1 MLKTGDEIG
10 GYRITGEIG
19 RGGMGAVY
27 RAHDKAL
34 QRDAALKMVLPG
46 QATPNSRR
54 RFLREAA
61 AIARC
66 DHPGIIKVY
75 SFGEHGGLPY
85 MVMEYVDG
93 KPLLSFL
100 ELARAINSAGDIE
113 DLRRYGYIKEP
124 SPEDEALPY
133 FLRTPAGPPLAD
145 PDYENRAAAL
155 MAGVADAL
163 YEAHSLGILHRDI
176 KPSNILLGRKG
187 PAKLADFGLA
197 KFSDSS
203 DITTGQPMLGTLRY
217 MSPESFSGGALSA
230 ASDIYGLGTVFYEL
244 MTLSHPFS
252 EDNTAAFIKAVTQSR
267 PRPPGKLN
275 RLLSPALALVIMK
288 CLEKEPGR
296 RYRNARELADAI
308 RLAARP
314 KGLRT
319 QIFAGLLGLLRPA
332 PGTGPE
338 DRAEKRESR
347 AEGQAR
353 REASRLTSEAV
364 LTYFTDFEV
373 DQAQELILKAVKLDP
388 LSTEANAMLAVL
400 RTHIGDSPAL
410 RKAGARMRQAAR
422 TSPDPEE
429 RLHAALLADYFEG
442 AGDWLRNIEYYL
454 RGGSEDPA
462 LMALCAR
469 ARMSSGDY
477 DRAMEYAE
485 RIDAAIPGPS
495 LFTWFVSAYHHAG
508 MGRFE
513 EWLRITTEE
522 IRNHPGNVM
531 LLLALAEGQI
541 QAGRLDEAEVVLDE
555 TAAIAPAQAYLPF
568 MRADLALLRGEY
580 KKACVEL
587 RKTMSEGQEE
597 DIAEGYYRLSKI
609 YALRGD
615 RKESLRHLE
624 IARTLS
630 PGHSFKTGAE
640 LKALAEGSVEHRAH
654 FADIPAVCQ
663 EINYSRAKRSLL
675 DNTLSARRNP
685 APAASTIYVFDP
697 EAGPSALRTWMFFN
711 EISLAA
717 PARTRLFMQHLPLS
731 SFLDARGNALRADFS
746 RVQAEYGRYIA
757 SVAYAAPLKLHEI
770 APVEA
775 RLDMEHLWARR
786 QGGVID
792 LRLDE
797 AHNGSGHRCHILA
810 VPENSEIADLSA
822 RADEE
827 TKRAGW
833 RFLVYS
839 RFFFDYDHFRLKARI
854 KHKSA

>member
-1 MLKTGDEIG
+1 MVKNGDEIG
-10 GYRITGEIG
+10 GYRVTGEIG

-34 QRDAALKMVLPG
+34 QRDAAIKMVLPG

-100 ELARAINSAGDIE
+100 ELARAINSAGDME
-113 DLRRYGYIKEP
+113 DLRRYGYIKDP

-133 FLRTPAGPPLAD
+133 FLRAPSGPPLTD

-163 YEAHSLGILHRDI
+163 YEAHSLGVLHRDI

-197 KFSDSS
+197 KFADSS

-217 MSPESFSGGALSA
+217 MSPESFSGGALSP

-244 MTLSHPFS
+244 MTLVHPFS

-275 RLLSPALALVIMK
+275 RSISPALALVIMK
-288 CLEKEPGR
+288 CLEKDPSR
-296 RYRNARELADAI
+296 RYRDARELADAI

-319 QIFAGLLGLLRPA
+319 QIFAGLRGLLRPSEKPAGAA
-332 PGTGPE
+332 PRKE
-338 DRAEKRESR
+338 DPALSGEKE
-347 AEGQAR
+347 R
-353 REASRLTSEAV
+353 REASRLSSEAA
-364 LTYFTDFEV
+364 LAYFTDFAV
-373 DQAQELILKAVKLDP
+373 DQAQDLVVQAIKLDP
-388 LSTEANAMLAVL
+388 LSPEAYAMAALLRDHIGESSVL
-400 RTHIGDSPAL
+400 RS
-410 RKAGARMRQAAR
+410 AGARMRRSAKVYP
-422 TSPDPEE
+422 SPEG
-429 RLHAALLADYFEG
+429 RLHAALLADYFDG
-442 AGDWLRNIEYYL
+442 TRDWLRNMEHYL
-454 RGGSEDPA
+454 RGGSEEPA
-462 LMALCAR
+462 LLALCAR
-469 ARMSSGDY
+469 TRMVAGSFEK
-477 DRAMEYAE
+477 AMEYARCIE
-485 RIDAAIPGPS
+485 TAIPGSS
-495 LFTWFVSAYHHAG
+495 LFTWFLSAYHDSG

-513 EWLRITTEE
+513 EWLSRTTEE
-522 IRNHPGNVM
+522 IRHRPGNIM
-531 LLLALAEGQI
+531 LLLALAEGLT
-541 QAGRLDEAEVVLDE
+541 QAGRANEAATALDE
-555 TAAIAPAQAYLPF
+555 TAAISPAQFYIPF
-568 MRADLALLRGEY
+568 MRADLALLRGEH
-580 KKACVEL
+580 KAACVEL
-587 RKTMSEGQEE
+587 RKAMSAGGEE
-597 DIAEGYYRLSKI
+597 VPGIYYMLGKI

-624 IARTLS
+624 IARKLA
-630 PGHSFKTGAE
+630 PEYSFKTGDE
-640 LKALAEGSVEHRAH
+640 LRALVEGSVEYRPL
-654 FADIPAVCQ
+654 FADLPAACQ
-663 EINYSRAKRSLL
+663 EFNHSRSKQALL
-675 DNTLSARRNP
+675 DNILSARRNL
-685 APAASTIYVFDP
+685 APASSTIYVVDP
-697 EAGPSALRTWMFFN
+697 EAGPSAVRTWMFFN
-711 EISLAA
+711 ETRLSA
-717 PARTRLFMQHLPLS
+717 PARTRFFMQAQPLS
-731 SFLDARGNALRADFS
+731 SFLDHKGAALRADFRHVRS
-746 RVQAEYGRYIA
+746 EYGRYTA
-757 SVAYAAPLKLHEI
+757 SLQYPSPIKLHGLC
-770 APVEA
+770 PVEA
-775 RLDMEHLWARR
+775 RLDLEHFWARR

-797 AHNGSGHRCHILA
+797 AANGPGHRCHILA
-810 VPENSEIADLSA
+810 LPDDSDISDLSA

-827 TKRAGW
+827 LKRGGW

-839 RFFFDYDHFRLKARI
+839 RFFFDYEHFRLKARI
-854 KHKSA
+854 KHKNA